1 MIPARKVDDV
11 TPSVYEYSRSSSNLV
26 YIVLLC
32 FDVFL
37 CNCVFSCRIVEQ
49 LVSEEVRTLSIRVFY
64 GEKSG
69 KSGTYL
75 RTKYCQEDANGPS
88 NSKGGTRRHRRLA
101 YDLGGSRTE
110 RRVTCGN
117 YMTQRM

>member
-49 LVSEEVRTLSIRVFY
+49 LAKKYVHYQYVYSM
-64 GEKSG
+64 G
-69 KSGTYL
+69 KN
-75 RTKYCQEDANGPS
+75 RENQEL
-88 NSKGGTRRHRRLA
+88 T
-101 YDLGGSRTE
+101 
-110 RRVTCGN
+110 
-117 YMTQRM
+117 